1 MIKIMNL
8 INYKKI
14 IREDRKRHVDLMN
27 DVIDQLKDEE
37 VPLETREEL
46 AVTAKGMLATN
57 AVLEETNCNLEQSVG
72 KFKGLVGAGAAAAI
86 GYGLGTII
94 GHLIVKRKG

>member
-1 MIKIMNL
+1 MNKIKML

-14 IREDRKRHVDLMN
+14 IREDRERHVDLMN

-46 AVTAKGMLATN
+46 AETAKGLLATN
-57 AVLEETNCNLEQSVG
+57 AVLEDTNCRLEQGVG
-72 KFKGLVGAGAAAAI
+72 KIKGLIGAGVIGAI
-86 GYGLGTII
+86 GYGVGALVGY
-94 GHLIVKRKG
+94 LSAKRK

>member
-1 MIKIMNL
+1 MSKIMNA
-8 INYKKI
+8 IHYKKI

-37 VPLETREEL
+37 ATPETREEL
-46 AVTAKGMLATN
+46 AETAKGLLATN
-57 AVLEETNCNLEQSVG
+57 AVLEETNCRLEHSVG
-72 KFKGLVGAGAAAAI
+72 RFKGLVGAGAAAAI
-86 GYGLGTII
+86 GYGLGTVI